1 MEIKM
6 YGFIYI
12 TTNHINGK
20 QYIGQRKYD
29 KKEKWKNYLGSGI
42 ILTRAIEKYGKENFS
57 KKIIEECET
66 KEQLNQK
73 EKYWISYYNA
83 VESDNFYNIAS
94 GGDGGRTCY
103 GATHHASKKVYQY
116 DLDGNFLREW
126 DNAKR
131 AAEKYNISPSD
142 IGRVCRNEAK
152 QTRNFQWSFNKYDN
166 LHKKSK
172 RIFWWKR
179 NLSTGSKF

>member
-83 VESDNFYNIAS
+83 VE
-94 GGDGGRTCY
+94 
-103 GATHHASKKVYQY
+103 
-116 DLDGNFLREW
+116 
-126 DNAKR
+126 
-131 AAEKYNISPSD
+131 
-142 IGRVCRNEAK
+142 
-152 QTRNFQWSFNKYDN
+152 
-166 LHKKSK
+166 
-172 RIFWWKR
+172 
-179 NLSTGSKF
+179 

>member
-57 KKIIEECET
+57 KKSL
-66 KEQLNQK
+66 KNVKQK
-73 EKYWISYYNA
+73 N
-83 VESDNFYNIAS
+83 N
-94 GGDGGRTCY
+94 
-103 GATHHASKKVYQY
+103 
-116 DLDGNFLREW
+116 
-126 DNAKR
+126 
-131 AAEKYNISPSD
+131 
-142 IGRVCRNEAK
+142 
-152 QTRNFQWSFNKYDN
+152 
-166 LHKKSK
+166 
-172 RIFWWKR
+172 
-179 NLSTGSKF
+179 